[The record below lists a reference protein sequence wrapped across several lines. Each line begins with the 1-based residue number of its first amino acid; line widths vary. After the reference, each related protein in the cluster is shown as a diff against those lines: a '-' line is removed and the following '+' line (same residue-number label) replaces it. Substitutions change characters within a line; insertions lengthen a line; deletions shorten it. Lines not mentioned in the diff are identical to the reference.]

1 MPGAI
6 SRHYGL
12 SIPCISY
19 QLVTGEEPIA
29 RPRLVLR
36 GSGSPRVASCAWVS
50 SCPADEC
57 CLRLTTCRGRKCGF
71 SSAEKEKRRGAGGGG
86 GKRTRCGTPTP
97 AQTPPRLCEDGSR
110 ASLSVSPRNFFDENL
125 KSEASSTRP
134 RCRNL
139 WLQLRA
145 LLRGSPRPPGW
156 GRPVRAGG
164 TGRRPAPGQR
174 RV

>member
-1 MPGAI
+1 MW
-6 SRHYGL
+6 L
-12 SIPCISY
+12 
-19 QLVTGEEPIA
+19 LV
-29 RPRLVLR
+29 
-36 GSGSPRVASCAWVS
+36 
-50 SCPADEC
+50 
-57 CLRLTTCRGRKCGF
+57 
-71 SSAEKEKRRGAGGGG
+71 RRERETAGGGG
-86 GKRTRCGTPTP
+86 GKRSRCGTPTP

-134 RCRNL
+134 HCRNL

-164 TGRRPAPGQR
+164 TGRRPAAGPAPRLTRVCFSSGLKKRRKKRSLINRLVVFKRLSASGGQNPLKSRDR
-174 RV
+174 RGISSSETF